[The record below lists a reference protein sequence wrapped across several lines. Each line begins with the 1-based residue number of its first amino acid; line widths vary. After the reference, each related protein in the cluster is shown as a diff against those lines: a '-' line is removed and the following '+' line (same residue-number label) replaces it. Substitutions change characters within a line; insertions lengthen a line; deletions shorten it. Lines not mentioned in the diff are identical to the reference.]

1 MLRTLYDRT
10 MRLAAR
16 PRAAYALG
24 AVSFAESS
32 FFPIPPDALL
42 VPMIISDR
50 RRAWLLAFICT
61 VTSVL
66 GGLGGYLIGAF
77 LFDEVAQPVL
87 AFYGY
92 ADQFA
97 QFAITYNEWGAWIV
111 LVAGL
116 TPFPFKVVTIA
127 SGATSLNITIFIL
140 SSLAARGTRFYVVA
154 ALLFWFGPPVRA
166 FIEKRLAIIL
176 SIGLAAIISG
186 FVAIRLLV

>member
-66 GGLGGYLIGAF
+66 GPRSLSSCCRRRPLGAF
-77 LFDEVAQPVL
+77 ANL
-87 AFYGY
+87 
-92 ADQFA
+92 
-97 QFAITYNEWGAWIV
+97 
-111 LVAGL
+111 
-116 TPFPFKVVTIA
+116 
-127 SGATSLNITIFIL
+127 
-140 SSLAARGTRFYVVA
+140 
-154 ALLFWFGPPVRA
+154 
-166 FIEKRLAIIL
+166 
-176 SIGLAAIISG
+176 
-186 FVAIRLLV
+186 IR